1 MIDIETLISQKD
13 NVPAFAASLTK
24 EYIKYLVPLLTDKND
39 EIRYLAFLVLCERS
53 ATHPDV
59 YPYWEVL
66 VSKLSSDNSYQRTIG
81 ATLIAAN
88 IQWDENKKFSRI
100 FQTFMS
106 LCNDEKFV
114 TSRLTIQTIPVWA
127 RFVPELLDRTVEE
140 LVHINVKR
148 LKESQRKLILLDIIN
163 ALIAIRE
170 IKPSAHITSY
180 LIEAMTGGLLD
191 KKSVIKLEPQISSA
205 T

>member
-1 MIDIETLISQKD
+1 MNIETLISQRN
-13 NVPAFAASLTK
+13 NVQGFAASLTK
-24 EYIKYLVPLLTDKND
+24 EYIEFLVPLLAEKND

-53 ATHPDV
+53 GTYSDV
-59 YPYWEVL
+59 YPYWDL
-66 VSKLSSDNSYQRTIG
+66 FVSKLSNENSYQRTIG
-81 ATLIAAN
+81 VTLIGAN
-88 IQWDENKKFSRI
+88 IKWDEKRKFARI

-127 RFVPELLDRTVEE
+127 KHVPELLDKTVNE
-140 LVHINVKR
+140 LVHISVR
-148 LKESQRKLILLDIIN
+148 GLKESQRKLILMDIIN
-163 ALIAIRE
+163 ALIVIRE
-170 IKPSAHITSY
+170 IKPSDQITRY

-191 KKSVIKLEPQISSA
+191 RKSVKQLEPQR

>member
-1 MIDIETLISQKD
+1 MDINTLIAQKNNLED
-13 NVPAFAASLTK
+13 FAARLTQ
-24 EYIKYLVPLLTDKND
+24 EYIEYLVPLLTEKND

-53 ATHPDV
+53 NTHPDI
-59 YPYWEVL
+59 YPYWDVF
-66 VSKLSSDNSYQRTIG
+66 VSKLSSENSYQRTIG

-88 IQWDENKKFSRI
+88 IKWDEKKKFARI
-100 FQTFMS
+100 FQSFMS

-127 RFVPELLDRTVEE
+127 PYVPELLNKAADE
-140 LVHINVKR
+140 LIHINVKNLR
-148 LKESQRKLILLDIIN
+148 ESQRKLILMDIIN
-163 ALIAIRE
+163 ALIVIRE
-170 IKPSAHITSY
+170 IKPSKKITKY

-191 KKSVIKLEPQISSA
+191 KKSIKKLEPQINN

>member
-1 MIDIETLISQKD
+1 MDVDALISQK
-13 NVPAFAASLTK
+13 NNLEEFAAGLTR
-24 EYIKYLVPLLTDKND
+24 EYINFLIPLLSEKND

-53 ATHPDV
+53 HNHPDI
-59 YPYWEVL
+59 YPYWDVF
-66 VSKLSSDNSYQRTIG
+66 VSKLSSENSYQRTIG

-88 IQWDENKKFSRI
+88 IKWDKKKRFARI
-100 FQTFMS
+100 LQTFMS

-127 RFVPELLDRTVEE
+127 KYVPELLDKVVDE
-140 LVHINVKR
+140 LVHINVRR

-170 IKPSAHITSY
+170 LKPSEKITKY

-191 KKSVIKLEPQISSA
+191 KKSVKKLEPQINQ

>member
-1 MIDIETLISQKD
+1 MGRVRIQAEQRE
-13 NVPAFAASLTK
+13 F
-24 EYIKYLVPLLTDKND
+24 
-39 EIRYLAFLVLCERS
+39 
-53 ATHPDV
+53 
-59 YPYWEVL
+59 
-66 VSKLSSDNSYQRTIG
+66 YQRTIG

-88 IQWDENKKFSRI
+88 IKWDKKKFARI

-127 RFVPELLDRTVEE
+127 KYVPELLDKVVDE
-140 LVHINVKR
+140 LVHINVRR

-170 IKPSAHITSY
+170 LKPSEKITKD
-180 LIEAMTGGLLD
+180 LIEAMTGGILD
-191 KKSVIKLEPQISSA
+191 KKSVKKLEPQINQ

>member
-1 MIDIETLISQKD
+1 MDINALISQK
-13 NVPAFAASLTK
+13 NNLEEFAASLTA
-24 EYIKYLVPLLTDKND
+24 EYINFLVPLLTEKND

-53 ATHPDV
+53 NNHPDI
-59 YPYWEVL
+59 YPYWDVF
-66 VSKLSSDNSYQRTIG
+66 VSKLSSEDTYQRTIG

-88 IQWDENKKFSRI
+88 IRWDEKKKFARI

-127 RFVPELLDRTVEE
+127 KYVPELLDKVVDE

-170 IKPSAHITSY
+170 LKSSEKITKY

-191 KKSVIKLEPQISSA
+191 KKSVKKLEPQINQS
-205 T
+205 